1 DSSIQRHERLL
12 FRSLSNKIVGISR
25 KIRTYMVKSLP
36 IMRIRRKIMKF
47 KRSER
52 LVYMTQHLVSNP
64 NKLIPLTTY
73 VDKFSQAK
81 SSISED
87 IRIIKDVMDQ
97 EGLGILRTTAGANGG
112 AMFIPKISLERAQ
125 VIIDD
130 FKKELEESERLLP
143 GGYLYM
149 SDIMG
154 NPKMMNDFGD
164 LIATM
169 YGDVEIDAVVT
180 IATKGIS
187 LANAVARKLNV
198 PVAVIRKDNKV
209 TEGSTVSINY
219 VSGSTRKI
227 ETMVLS
233 KRTLKEGSKVLVVD
247 DFLRAGGSI
256 TGVTNLMEEFN
267 ATVAGV
273 SVLVEAK
280 QVANRRFNDYTS
292 LLKVSEIDEFNESF
306 VVEEG
311 NCLDYIDNK

>member
-1 DSSIQRHERLL
+1 
-12 FRSLSNKIVGISR
+12 
-25 KIRTYMVKSLP
+25 
-36 IMRIRRKIMKF
+36 MKY

-52 LVYMTQHLVSNP
+52 LVYMTQHLITNP

-73 VDKFSQAK
+73 VDKFNQAK

-87 IRIIKDVMDQ
+87 IRIIKDVFKA
-97 EGLGILRTTAGANGG
+97 EGLGVLQTTAGANGG
-112 AMFIPKISLERAQ
+112 AMFIPKISVERAEN
-125 VIIDD
+125 IIAE
-130 FKKELEESERLLP
+130 FKEDLESSERLLP

-154 NPKMMNDFGD
+154 NPKMMNDIGD

-169 YGDVEIDAVVT
+169 YGELEIDSVVT

-233 KRTLKEGSKVLVVD
+233 KRTLKEGSRVLVVD

-256 TGVTNLMEEFN
+256 TGVTNLMEEFK
-267 ATVAGV
+267 ATVVGV

-280 QVANRRFNDYTS
+280 EVANRRFNDYTS

-311 NCLDYIDNK
+311 NCLDYITGK

>member
-1 DSSIQRHERLL
+1 
-12 FRSLSNKIVGISR
+12 
-25 KIRTYMVKSLP
+25 
-36 IMRIRRKIMKF
+36 MKY

-52 LVYMTQHLVSNP
+52 LVYMTQHLITNP

-87 IRIIKDVMDQ
+87 IRIIKDVFNA
-97 EGLGILRTTAGANGG
+97 EGLGILQTTAGANGG
-112 AMFIPKISLERAQ
+112 AMFIPKISVERAKD
-125 VIIDD
+125 IMAE
-130 FKKELEESERLLP
+130 FKTDLEANERLLP

-154 NPKMMNDFGD
+154 NPKMMNDIGD

-169 YGDVEIDAVVT
+169 YGDLEIDSVVT

-233 KRTLKEGSKVLVVD
+233 KRTLKEGSNVLVVD

-267 ATVAGV
+267 ATVVGV

-280 QVANRRFNDYTS
+280 EVANRRFNDYTS
-292 LLKVSEIDEFNESF
+292 LLKVSEIDEYNESF

-311 NCLDYIDNK
+311 NCLDYITDK

>member
-1 DSSIQRHERLL
+1 
-12 FRSLSNKIVGISR
+12 
-25 KIRTYMVKSLP
+25 
-36 IMRIRRKIMKF
+36 MKF

-180 IATKGIS
+180 IATKGTS

>member
-1 DSSIQRHERLL
+1 
-12 FRSLSNKIVGISR
+12 
-25 KIRTYMVKSLP
+25 
-36 IMRIRRKIMKF
+36 
-47 KRSER
+47 
-52 LVYMTQHLVSNP
+52 
-64 NKLIPLTTY
+64 
-73 VDKFSQAK
+73 
-81 SSISED
+81 
-87 IRIIKDVMDQ
+87 MDQ

-267 ATVAGV
+267 ATVVGV
-273 SVLVEAK
+273 SVLGEAK